1 MVRANAAVD
10 SGRTLQQAVGDAQST
25 SQQALGGFVTRPLSV
40 DEVSPGVSHET
51 VAVLNERG
59 VCYAFTLTVGPTHV
73 TGSSVTVMDACPP
86 SSS

>member
-25 SQQALGGFVTRPLSV
+25 SQQALGGFVTRPLSG
-40 DEVSPGVSHET
+40 DEVSPEVTRET
-51 VAVLNERG
+51 IAVVNERG
-59 VCYAFTLTVGPTHV
+59 FCYSFTLTAGPIHV